1 MKIFSFQNM
10 QYESA
15 FDNITTDRNQSLVL
29 PIEEMENAV
38 GCENNNR

>member
-1 MKIFSFQNM
+1 M

-15 FDNITTDRNQSLVL
+15 FDNTTTDRNQSEAS

-38 GCENNNR
+38 GFENNNR